1 MHSIFK
7 NKEKRKGMTLIELL
21 VVIAMISIITGVT
34 WANFRQFGRS
44 FDIERDIG
52 RMAQEVRASL
62 EMTMARRH
70 FVIPADCPTSTSVLV
85 AYGVHFQRG
94 VGSYNRM
101 VYVINNDRAS
111 AGFGSFVCPPIVI
124 ETVRLD
130 QGSISLI
137 RVFSGTASSDLNEL
151 NIIFTPP
158 HPRTYIGSIVVHP
171 TTRRWSSER
180 DAAEISTSLG
190 GVGDTVTART
200 LRVNRVGLIEI
211 QPRP

>member
-1 MHSIFK
+1 MYSIFK

-21 VVIAMISIITGVT
+21 VVITMILIITGVT
-34 WANFRQFGRS
+34 WANFRHFGRS

-52 RMAQEVRASL
+52 RMAQEVRAAL
-62 EMTMARRH
+62 EKTMARRH
-70 FVIPADCPTSTSVLV
+70 FVIPADCPTSTSILV

-94 VGSYNRM
+94 DGYYNRM
-101 VYVINNDRAS
+101 VYVINNDRVS
-111 AGFGSFVCPPIVI
+111 AGFGSFVCSRVI

-130 QGSISLI
+130 QGSVSRI
-137 RVFSGTASSDLNEL
+137 RVLSGTTWSEPTEL
-151 NIIFTPP
+151 NIVFTPP

-180 DAAEISTSLG
+180 DEAEISIALG

>member
-1 MHSIFK
+1 MCSIFK

-21 VVIAMISIITGVT
+21 VVIVMILIITSVT
-34 WANFRQFGRS
+34 WANFRHFGRS

-70 FVIPADCPTSTSVLV
+70 FVIPAHCPSASVLV
-85 AYGVHFQRG
+85 AYGVNFR
-94 VGSYNRM
+94 VGDGFYNRM
-101 VYVINNDRAS
+101 VYVINNDRGS

-130 QGSISLI
+130 QGSVSRI
-137 RVFSGTASSDLNEL
+137 RVLSGTTWSEPFEL

-180 DAAEISTSLG
+180 DAAEISISLG
-190 GVGDTVTART
+190 GVGDTETART

>member
-1 MHSIFK
+1 MYSIFK

-34 WANFRQFGRS
+34 WANFRHFGRS

-70 FVIPADCPTSTSVLV
+70 FVIPAHCPSASVLV
-85 AYGVHFQRG
+85 AYGVHFR
-94 VGSYNRM
+94 VGDGFYNRM

-130 QGSISLI
+130 QGSVSRI
-137 RVFSGTASSDLNEL
+137 RVLSGTTWSEPTEL

-180 DAAEISTSLG
+180 DEAEISIALG